1 MTIAQTVLELLVLL
15 IVVVAAAKIAQTYF
29 RTDKEQEELWKKTAE
44 SANEAL
50 NTALRNK
57 NISQFKELLT
67 QDVSRFWPKSPYRVD
82 GQKQV
87 IEHMKDQLG
96 TTEGPPE
103 PMYAKNVQ
111 TYQNCVIISYSFKMK
126 GKQDDKPFDFT
137 GKTTRV
143 WARGQGSRWYLAHEH
158 ISMNPTS

>member
-1 MTIAQTVLELLVLL
+1 MTIAQTILELLVLL

-29 RTDKEQEELWKKTAE
+29 RDDKEQEDAWKKSAE

-50 NTALRNK
+50 NSALRSRS
-57 NISQFKELLT
+57 ISQFKEMLT
-67 QDVSRFWPKSPYRVD
+67 QDVTRFLPKSPYRVD

-87 IEHMKDQLG
+87 IDLMKDQLG

-103 PMYAKNVQ
+103 PMYAKNAQ
-111 TYQNCVIISYSFKMK
+111 SYQNCVIISYSFKMK

-137 GKTTRV
+137 GKATRV
-143 WARGQGSRWYLAHEH
+143 WARGKGTRWFLAHEH
-158 ISMNPTS
+158 ISMNPP